1 MFKFKSSTVII
12 VNAAAFLGIAA
23 LLVIAAAV
31 AYLHEVFRWNNF
43 RRLIVAAVLTF
54 LLVGALI
61 FRGMR
66 HKGGKYSG

>member
-1 MFKFKSSTVII
+1 MEQVGGNGWIG
-12 VNAAAFLGIAA
+12 V
-23 LLVIAAAV
+23 VM
-31 AYLHEVFRWNNF
+31 
-43 RRLIVAAVLTF
+43 VAAVLTF